1 MAKAIIGKKL
11 GMTQIFAEDG
21 KLIPVTVV
29 EAGPCAVL
37 QVKNVEN
44 DGYDA
49 AVVGFGEIK
58 EKHVTKP
65 MAGVFAKAGVKAVR
79 WLREFRSDKAV
90 EYKVGD
96 RITCDIFAVGDVVDA
111 LGITRGK
118 GFAGT
123 TKRYH
128 FGRGPMKHGSKSH
141 REPGSMGPR
150 YSGPG
155 GRVMPGKRLPGHMG
169 VDHATVQH
177 LRIARVDKE
186 RNLLLVKGGIPGAA
200 GSCVMIRET
209 IKPIRE
215 PQIQAPKKKGK
226 K

>member
-11 GMTQIFAEDG
+11 GMTQVFAADG

-29 EAGPCAVL
+29 EAGPCVVL

-44 DGYDA
+44 DGYNA
-49 AVVGFGEIK
+49 AVIGFGEVK

-65 MAGVFAKAGVKAVR
+65 MAGVFAKAGVKAVK
-79 WLREFRSDKAV
+79 WLRELRSEKAV

-96 RITCDIFAVGDVVDA
+96 QITCDIFAEGDVVDA
-111 LGITRGK
+111 LGISRGK
-118 GFAGT
+118 GFAGAV
-123 TKRYH
+123 KRYH
-128 FGRGPMKHGSKSH
+128 FGRGLMKHGSKSH

-169 VDHATVQH
+169 VNHATVQH
-177 LRIARVDKE
+177 LKVVRVDKE

-200 GSCVMIRET
+200 GTCVTIRET
-209 IKPIRE
+209 IKPIKP
-215 PQIQAPKKKGK
+215 PQVQAKKAAK